1 MHKVGIMTWFQYHN
15 YGTALQITAL
25 SEILKQIGCSP
36 TVIKYYTKPTIFET
50 ASEPFVEYIIQKCIR
65 RIKSIG
71 KSHYST
77 MERKKKFDE
86 FLSNHLLFTDKCDTQ
101 SELEALNDKFDYF
114 VCGSDQIW
122 APSCFD
128 PHYFLDFVSDN
139 RKKIAYAPSV
149 GLPKIEDRYT
159 KTEMSRLCSSFA
171 HLSTREE
178 SGSKIIHD
186 ITGRE
191 VKTVLDPTLLLSK
204 DEWQNFESRNI
215 KILNSSYLLVY
226 MLGQNKQHWKMIR
239 KIAKKLELEIK
250 IIPVYRKDFL
260 RKGCIKSPVGPA
272 EFLSLIHFASF
283 VCTDSFHG
291 MAFSVNYGKQFS
303 VFERFTHDDPINQNS
318 RIYNLA
324 DKLDLNNRII
334 KNVTGSSIMSNQIDY
349 NRVYFKLNSL
359 IEDSQIYLRKG
370 LQIIN

>member
-25 SEILKQIGCSP
+25 SEILKKIGCTP
-36 TVIKYYTKPTIFET
+36 TVIKYYTKPTIFEA
-50 ASEPFVEYIIQKCIR
+50 ASEPFVEYIIQKCVR
-65 RIKSIG
+65 RIIG
-71 KSHYST
+71 KLHYST
-77 MERKKKFDE
+77 IMEREKKFDE
-86 FLSNHLLFTDKCDTQ
+86 FLSNHLLFTDKCDTP

-114 VCGSDQIW
+114 ICGSDQIW

-149 GLPKIEDRYT
+149 GLPKIEDRNT

-204 DEWQNFESRNI
+204 DEWRNFESRNI

-226 MLGQNKQHWKMIR
+226 MLGNLNLKSRLFRFIE
-239 KIAKKLELEIK
+239 KI
-250 IIPVYRKDFL
+250 F
-260 RKGCIKSPVGPA
+260 
-272 EFLSLIHFASF
+272 
-283 VCTDSFHG
+283 
-291 MAFSVNYGKQFS
+291 YGK
-303 VFERFTHDDPINQNS
+303 D
-318 RIYNLA
+318 A
-324 DKLDLNNRII
+324 
-334 KNVTGSSIMSNQIDY
+334 
-349 NRVYFKLNSL
+349 
-359 IEDSQIYLRKG
+359 
-370 LQIIN
+370 